1 MAYEALYICDIV
13 VFNVS
18 ITHASLP
25 CMLLKKQRN
34 EQVTNQKT
42 NKLDQQNYKVLIHP
56 EPKILKQL
64 NFEDFLFVAFQ
75 MSHSLFFCFIF
86 FYLD

>member
-1 MAYEALYICDIV
+1 
-13 VFNVS
+13 
-18 ITHASLP
+18 
-25 CMLLKKQRN
+25 MLLKKQRN

-86 FYLD
+86 FLSRLKMRKFIGTLPQK